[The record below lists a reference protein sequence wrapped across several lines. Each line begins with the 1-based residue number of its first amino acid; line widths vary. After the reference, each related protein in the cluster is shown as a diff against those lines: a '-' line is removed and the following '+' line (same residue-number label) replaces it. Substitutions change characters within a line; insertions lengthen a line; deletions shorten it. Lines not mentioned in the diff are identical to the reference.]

1 MDEASFAQLYKSV
14 HLRRFFWAEARRLF
28 ARDEAAQKDSVQ
40 EAWLRISAQPAG
52 QSFGDYKKHGAKAI
66 KAAYMRLWRRR
77 GNEGPADL
85 EEPGEALRALT
96 KKAIDGDW

>member
-1 MDEASFAQLYKSV
+1 MAS
-14 HLRRFFWAEARRLF
+14 HLC
-28 ARDEAAQKDSVQ
+28 
-40 EAWLRISAQPAG
+40 SAGG

-66 KAAYMRLWRRR
+66 KATYQRVWRRR
-77 GNEGPADL
+77 RQGKESSADL